1 MPITICNAFAAGCT
15 PDWDG
20 VSAVAT
26 AAATA
31 AALFIPSWQR
41 RKDAQERRKA
51 LGYSLL
57 LKMMKIHSDV
67 YKLWEHVLEQRDL
80 AKAHDAPPKTWGF
93 FRPLANLPTP
103 VIFSTDELAMLFA
116 AGDDDAFNAVLSM
129 DEVHA
134 SVIATMGVYAEKRDS
149 LSKMLPGGELNGLVG
164 SVDLKAEEIARFA
177 PFAAQLD
184 MLVADFA
191 ASIERH
197 SAQTE
202 DALRQLH
209 GVVRSKIGL
218 KIGYTLPDGTTFPK
232 DR

>member
-1 MPITICNAFAAGCT
+1 MPITICNAFAVGCT

-20 VSAVAT
+20 ISAIAT

-31 AALFIPSWQR
+31 VALLLPPWQR

-57 LKMMKIHSDV
+57 LKMMKIQSDV
-67 YKLWEHVLEQRDL
+67 YKLWEHVLEQREL
-80 AKAHDAPPKTWGF
+80 AKSHGCPPDTWTF
-93 FRPLANLPTP
+93 FRPLANSPTP
-103 VIFSTDELAMLFA
+103 VVFTTDELAMLFA
-116 AGDDDAFNAVLSM
+116 AGDDDTFNAVLSM

-134 SVIATMGVYAEKRDS
+134 SVNTVMEVYAEKRDT
-149 LSKMLPGGELNGLVG
+149 LSKMLPGGEMNGLVG
-164 SVDLKAEEIARFA
+164 SVEMTREEFARFA

-184 MLVADFA
+184 MLVADIA

-197 SAQTE
+197 AAQTK

-209 GVVRSKIGL
+209 AVARAKIGL

-232 DR
+232 EQ